1 MDSKAA
7 ASTPATDVDVG
18 KEENQPESS
27 QSVKRAEMVRTTQ
40 STQSSIGGVSTRE
53 SSDEEV
59 PATETSIAPAKRTPF
74 TSLTQVDADMALARA
89 LQEQVFLCLSVKT
102 LSTLGCPCVF
112 GGALNTH
119 GDGCLYIKLWP
130 SFGFVYL
137 YMFIEHPLLGAE
149 VNG

>member
-27 QSVKRAEMVRTTQ
+27 QSVKRAEMVRT
-40 STQSSIGGVSTRE
+40 TQSSIGGVSTRE

-119 GDGCLYIKLWP
+119 GDGCLYIKL
-130 SFGFVYL
+130 
-137 YMFIEHPLLGAE
+137 
-149 VNG
+149 